1 MLAGYSVLLR
11 MCHEYQEREK
21 RTGSSGYVRVEARGQ
36 ECRIEDHLRC
46 AGLEP
51 GSPVP
56 GVWFCAAGRTD
67 GWNPDRKLCDRA
79 GAD

>member
-1 MLAGYSVLLR
+1 MPDRGSSAL
-11 MCHEYQEREK
+11 C
-21 RTGSSGYVRVEARGQ
+21 RTGTGE
-36 ECRIEDHLRC
+36 
-46 AGLEP
+46 
-51 GSPVP
+51 PVP